1 MITEPSSERLRIA
14 SEAAARLIGYYP
26 TIAASNPEIYL
37 TGLVQV
43 FCDYPEHLIAEAVDP
58 RHGLPS
64 TCDYL
69 PTIAKVKAFLE
80 PRWQHLERQRVMLE
94 RFNTKKLPEP
104 EHKPDPK
111 VIEGFQKLKARLRS
125 NADM

>member
-1 MITEPSSERLRIA
+1 MIFEPNSERLRVA
-14 SEAAARLIGYYP
+14 KLAADRLLGFYP
-26 TIAASNPEIYL
+26 TINASDPQIYL
-37 TGLVQV
+37 AGLVQV
-43 FCDYPEHLIAEAVDP
+43 FCRYPEHLIEEAVDP
-58 RHGLPS
+58 VHGLPS
-64 TCDYL
+64 ICDYL
-69 PTIAKVKAFLE
+69 PTIAKVKGFLE
-80 PRWQHLERQRVMLE
+80 PRWQNMERQRVMLE